1 MRLTWHVNNE
11 SEWNLNIFKD
21 KFTSTCMKA
30 LRNISEERNFWTGK
44 TKCAEILCLY
54 FSVSALEV
62 KLAKFNTV
70 CMLQCLE
77 RTCSP
82 SDRHTLSQW
91 RNDYYMQIYKSKAY
105 TWHTDGFFIVFWVVH
120 SLTTVWLEYHVLS
133 STFWGITKCY
143 KADHHNNVIHLLWM
157 LRN

>member
-1 MRLTWHVNNE
+1 MRLTWHVNYE

-82 SDRHTLSQW
+82 SDRHKLSQW
-91 RNDYYMQIYKSKAY
+91 RKDYYMQIYKSKAY
-105 TWHTDGFFIVFWVVH
+105 TWHTDCFLLSFE
-120 SLTTVWLEYHVLS
+120 LYTVWRQFGWNIMYFQVLS
-133 STFWGITKCY
+133 EELQ
-143 KADHHNNVIHLLWM
+143 NVINASL
-157 LRN
+157 